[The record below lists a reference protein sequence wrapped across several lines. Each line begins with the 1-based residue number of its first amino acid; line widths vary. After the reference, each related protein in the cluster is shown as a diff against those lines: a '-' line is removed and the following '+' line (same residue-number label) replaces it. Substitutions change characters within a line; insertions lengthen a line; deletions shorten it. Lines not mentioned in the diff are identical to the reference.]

1 MVVAQE
7 RLLSDVM
14 KDIHRERKS
23 GALYLSMVETS
34 EDLFRVYFEQ
44 GNIYHLRYGSASGR
58 DCLDIL
64 EYYTIHSA
72 TYFDGIRA
80 PGSPQTDLPPTAEII
95 ERFTRMNKTIKIR

>member
-14 KDIHRERKS
+14 RDIHRERKS

-80 PGSPQTDLPPTAEII
+80 PGGPQADLPPTPEII
-95 ERFTRMNKTIKIR
+95 ERFTRMNKAIKIR

>member
-14 KDIHRERKS
+14 KDLHRERKS
-23 GALYLSMVETS
+23 GALYLSIVETS
-34 EDLFRVYFEQ
+34 EDLFRVYFEL

-95 ERFTRMNKTIKIR
+95 ERFARMNTIIKIR